1 MARRLPPLNALRAF
15 EAAAR
20 HMSFTRAADEL
31 NVTQAAISHQIKAL
45 EETLGV
51 TLFRRLNR
59 ALQLTAAGQS
69 YLPPLRDAFDQMA
82 EATARLKVTEATG
95 QLTVSTL
102 ASFAAKWLVPRLP
115 RFQQRNPGIDVL
127 ISTTSQ
133 LVDFTHQDVDLAIRF
148 GRGVW
153 SGLKCE
159 RLLTEEIF
167 PVCTPALAQGP
178 PPLRQPEDL
187 AHAILLHDDFRI
199 GWEIWLAA
207 AGVTGVDHRRGTR
220 FTDSS
225 LVLHAALAGQGVGL
239 GRRVL
244 VAEDLVSG
252 RLVQLFDITL
262 PSDLAYWVVAPERY
276 FERPKVKAFR
286 DWLLE
291 EAQAHSNAGRPREAV
306 A

>member
-51 TLFRRLNR
+51 ALFRRLNR
-59 ALQLTAAGQS
+59 ALQLTAAGQA

-82 EATARLKVTEATG
+82 EATARLKASENTG

-102 ASFAAKWLVPRLP
+102 ASFAGKWLVPRLP
-115 RFQQRNPGIDVL
+115 RFQHRNPGIDVL

-133 LVDFTHQDVDLAIRF
+133 LVDFTHQEVDLAIRF
-148 GRGVW
+148 GRGGW
-153 SGLKCE
+153 AGLRCE

-167 PVCTPALAQGP
+167 PVCTPALAEGMRTPQ
-178 PPLRQPEDL
+178 DL
-187 AHAILLHDDFRI
+187 VKATLLHDDFRI

-207 AGVTGVDHRRGTR
+207 AGVSGVDHRRGTR

-225 LVLHAALAGQGVGL
+225 LVLHAALAGQGIGL
-239 GRRVL
+239 GRHVL
-244 VAEDLVSG
+244 VADDLASG
-252 RLVQLFDITL
+252 RLVRLFDITL
-262 PSDLAYWVVAPERY
+262 PSEIAYWVVAPERH

-286 DWLLE
+286 DWLHE
-291 EAQAHSNAGRPREAV
+291 EAQAHLDAGHGWA
-306 A
+306 AAS